1 MEIFFFCFYAERIRL
16 HIFVLNIFWAR
27 CFSCKN
33 VFSRCSLQANLL
45 LRNSTKKKKV
55 KIEYTHKLEQFLRS
69 CRQYINVCHKH
80 FCSKWKV
87 FFSSLA
93 LQTHIWINWFTRPIR
108 SYTFRSIHVPHTIID
123 FILGINENDHKTIMC
138 YVNRIRTQHLNTR
151 SDWIYQYTPSA
162 IGRIL
167 KRHFMNKMK
176 WLFAFFLL
184 Q

>member
-1 MEIFFFCFYAERIRL
+1 MFFMQK
-16 HIFVLNIFWAR
+16 
-27 CFSCKN
+27 CFSS
-33 VFSRCSLQANLL
+33 VFVASEFVVAEQYEE
-45 LRNSTKKKKV
+45 KKV
-55 KIEYTHKLEQFLRS
+55 KIEYTHKLLQS

-108 SYTFRSIHVPHTIID
+108 SYTFRCIHVPHTIID

-167 KRHFMNKMK
+167 KRHVMNKMK